1 MPESLVT
8 ALGRLGHQ
16 VESVNHLGIKG
27 IADEAVYRDLAQTY
41 DLCFT
46 RDIGFAHNVRQKRD
60 QVTVKVLHVMLR
72 QQRIEQF
79 LPSFLQAFEQS
90 DWSNYEN
97 GSDWP

>member
-1 MPESLVT
+1 MPESLVP
-8 ALGRLGHQ
+8 ALGHLGHQ
-16 VESVNHLGIKG
+16 VESVNHLGLKG
-27 IADEAVYRDLAQTY
+27 IADEALYRDVARAY
-41 DLCFT
+41 DICFT
-46 RDIGFAHNVRQKRD
+46 RDLGFAHNVRRRPD
-60 QVTVKVLHVMLR
+60 AGTVRVLHVVLR